1 MENAIQKIHHRKF
14 GNIRVLILN
23 GKIYFMGRDAAKALG
38 FKDTT
43 RAIRAH
49 VVAEDKIFVK
59 PSDLRVGELPA
70 LFPNNGAFFI
80 NESGLY
86 SLVLSSK
93 LPLAQEFK
101 HWITSEVIPSIMKT
115 GSYTLENRNFDKVEE
130 AVYTEALTE
139 VREEMNNVFAVE
151 PLLKLLEY
159 TGNQKIRDKIIIKI
173 AEKILGEKLF

>member
-14 GNIRVLILN
+14 GDVRVVILN
-23 GKIYFMGRDAAKALG
+23 GTVYFMGRDVATALG

-49 VVAEDKIFVK
+49 VVAEDKKFVK

-86 SLVLSSK
+86 SLILSSK

-101 HWITSEVIPSIMKT
+101 HWITSEVLPSIAKNGYYINPNAIT
-115 GSYTLENRNFDKVEE
+115 PPPVPVENVPE
-130 AVYTEALTE
+130 TELTR
-139 VREEMNNVFAVE
+139 REKIEI
-151 PLLKLLEY
+151 LRDCLKLTDCKNLRNKLIY
-159 TGNQKIRDKIIIKI
+159 DI
-173 AEKILGEKLF
+173 ARLVTNKNY